1 MDTLPDSVTMSTSHS
16 AEASADDA
24 VVSGNSG
31 GQSANQTAAL
41 RKIRERGLLDVADL
55 PQARDEPLWG
65 EIRDDYDLSLGE
77 LSALKNFA
85 CSVVTRPRGVLPR
98 IESGTIYRVSDER
111 IRAKFTI
118 SNQVHPHHYI
128 MDAELMVDSGAN
140 TELRLPAR
148 KVRQLG
154 LVPRGAPIRCRGA
167 TNNVCFVMIFS
178 PVLVKA
184 TFIRDGVHETVQA
197 DLIVKCDKDEY
208 DALGDIQPVPCENPG
223 GEPFATPSPAAGG
236 TLASNDEASR
246 ITVVH
251 LTPTKHRPNDA
262 PLQQAV
268 IGIDGMKKLRLHL
281 NSELQQLEI
290 EEDEVL
296 DEWC

>member
-16 AEASADDA
+16 AEASADA

-31 GQSANQTAAL
+31 GQSANQTAVL
-41 RKIRERGLLDVADL
+41 CKIRERGWLDVADL

-65 EIRDDYDLSLGE
+65 AIRDEHDLSLGE

-85 CSVVTRPRGVLPR
+85 CSVGVLAR
-98 IESGTIYRVSDER
+98 IKSGTVYRVSDER

-167 TNNVCFVMIFS
+167 ANNVCFVMIFS
-178 PVLVKA
+178 PVLVLA

-208 DALGDIQPVPCENPG
+208 DALGDIQPVG
-223 GEPFATPSPAAGG
+223 GG
-236 TLASNDEASR
+236 
-246 ITVVH
+246 
-251 LTPTKHRPNDA
+251 
-262 PLQQAV
+262 
-268 IGIDGMKKLRLHL
+268 
-281 NSELQQLEI
+281 NSG
-290 EEDEVL
+290 
-296 DEWC
+296 

>member
-16 AEASADDA
+16 CEASADD

-31 GQSANQTAAL
+31 GQNANQTAAL
-41 RKIRERGLLDVADL
+41 CKIRERGLLNVADL

-65 EIRDDYDLSLGE
+65 VIRDEHDLSLGE

-85 CSVVTRPRGVLPR
+85 CFARPRGVLPR
-98 IESGTIYRVSDER
+98 IESGTVYRVSEER
-111 IRAKFTI
+111 IRATFTI
-118 SNQVHPHHYI
+118 SNHVHPHHYI

-148 KVRQLG
+148 KARQLG

-197 DLIVKCDKDEY
+197 HLIVKCDKDEY
-208 DALGDIQPVPCENPG
+208 DALGDIQPVAGENSG
-223 GEPFATPSPAAGG
+223 GEPFATPLVHQPTMASPGVQVG
-236 TLASNDEASR
+236 PLLAMMRPAVSR
-246 ITVVH
+246 WYIS
-251 LTPTKHRPNDA
+251 HRPSTVQTIFLSN
-262 PLQQAV
+262 
-268 IGIDGMKKLRLHL
+268 RLSL
-281 NSELQQLEI
+281 ELME
-290 EEDEVL
+290 
-296 DEWC
+296 